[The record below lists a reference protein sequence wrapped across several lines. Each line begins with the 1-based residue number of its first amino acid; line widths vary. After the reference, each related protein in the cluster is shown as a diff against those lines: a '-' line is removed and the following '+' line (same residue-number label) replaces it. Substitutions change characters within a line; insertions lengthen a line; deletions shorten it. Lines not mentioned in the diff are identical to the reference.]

1 MQQAHTFDRGD
12 TFGQTNVAHEAA
24 MPEVFS
30 FEFDDY
36 EELDDFNQ
44 MEAARLAASSGK
56 LESSENNAK
65 PKEQN
70 D

>member
-1 MQQAHTFDRGD
+1 M
-12 TFGQTNVAHEAA
+12 AHEAA
-24 MPEVFS
+24 AIIPEVFS

-36 EELDDFNQ
+36 EELDDFNR
-44 MEAARLAASSGK
+44 MEAARLAANSGK
-56 LESSENNAK
+56 LEGSENNAK

>member
-1 MQQAHTFDRGD
+1 M
-12 TFGQTNVAHEAA
+12 AHEAA
-24 MPEVFS
+24 AIIPEAFS

-36 EELDDFNQ
+36 EELDDFNR
-44 MEAARLAASSGK
+44 MEAARLAANSGK
-56 LESSENNAK
+56 LEGSENNAK